1 MMVYNALNIK
11 SDAIN
16 NTASSVVKDRKQ
28 CASAAV
34 DAGIPSKEPFVAGP
48 VERAILA
55 ILGMEEVEQ
64 LVTVH
69 EEEAQQREIFG
80 GAIRK
85 GEERPTR
92 DLFPFRFD
100 NRRSRK
106 QCLLGRRGW
115 RLSRLP
121 AGAMVE
127 RRRTHLRAAK

>member
-1 MMVYNALNIK
+1 MTVDNTLNIK

-16 NTASSVVKDRKQ
+16 NTASSIVKDRKQ

-55 ILGMEEVEQ
+55 MLGMEEVKQ

-69 EEEAQQREIFG
+69 EEEAQRETFG
-80 GAIRK
+80 GAMRK

-100 NRRSRK
+100 DRRSRK
-106 QCLLGRRGW
+106 QCLVGRRGW
-115 RLSRLP
+115 RWSRLP
-121 AGAMVE
+121 AGTMVE
-127 RRRTHLRAAK
+127 RRRTHLRGAAK

>member
-1 MMVYNALNIK
+1 M
-11 SDAIN
+11 
-16 NTASSVVKDRKQ
+16 
-28 CASAAV
+28 
-34 DAGIPSKEPFVAGP
+34 
-48 VERAILA
+48 ERAILA

-69 EEEAQQREIFG
+69 EEEAQREIFG
-80 GAIRK
+80 GAICK